1 MRCPEPALDRPEPH
15 SDAWTARASGSRI
28 VAPGRNCWRVAQ
40 ARRAAVLI
48 DGGPYFAQLE
58 DALRQARRSIL
69 IVGWDF
75 DGRIRLRP
83 DADPESSPPLGQ
95 LLRSLVETR
104 PDLEIRILVWSVAV
118 IHAPGAP
125 LPLLFGA
132 EWQDHPR
139 IRLKLDTH
147 HPKYAAHHQ
156 KIVCIDEALAFVGG
170 IDLTVRRWDRKPHLA
185 HDPARLSPEGDPYN
199 PVHDIQMVVD
209 GEAAQAMCA
218 LGRSRWRNATGE
230 ELGKC
235 PANEGLW
242 PSALEPHF
250 TATPVAVARTEPA
263 WCDAPAVM
271 EAAALT
277 TDALRAA
284 QRTVYIE
291 AQYMTASYVGDVL
304 AESLARETGPEV
316 IVLMTHLSRGLLE
329 RLVMGRNRDRLI
341 RRLKQA
347 DRFNRLRI
355 YYPVVPG
362 PGGEQQVMV
371 HSKLI
376 IVDDAFI
383 RVGSSNLNN
392 RSIGLDTECD
402 LAIEATTD
410 AARSAIASIQRE
422 LVAEHV
428 DADPAA
434 VDAAIAE
441 TGSVIGA
448 IERLNTRPRGLRLF
462 EAMSGKGP
470 ARPVFGTGL
479 LDPKQPFA
487 PLRLLWAGKSLIR
500 RSGHHLAEQGQA
512 AGKGSERV

>member
-1 MRCPEPALDRPEPH
+1 
-15 SDAWTARASGSRI
+15 
-28 VAPGRNCWRVAQ
+28 
-40 ARRAAVLI
+40 
-48 DGGPYFAQLE
+48 
-58 DALRQARRSIL
+58 
-69 IVGWDF
+69 
-75 DGRIRLRP
+75 
-83 DADPESSPPLGQ
+83 
-95 LLRSLVETR
+95 
-104 PDLEIRILVWSVAV
+104 
-118 IHAPGAP
+118 
-125 LPLLFGA
+125 
-132 EWQDHPR
+132 
-139 IRLKLDTH
+139 
-147 HPKYAAHHQ
+147 
-156 KIVCIDEALAFVGG
+156 
-170 IDLTVRRWDRKPHLA
+170 
-185 HDPARLSPEGDPYN
+185 
-199 PVHDIQMVVD
+199 
-209 GEAAQAMCA
+209 
-218 LGRSRWRNATGE
+218 
-230 ELGKC
+230 
-235 PANEGLW
+235 
-242 PSALEPHF
+242 
-250 TATPVAVARTEPA
+250 
-263 WCDAPAVM
+263 
-271 EAAALT
+271 
-277 TDALRAA
+277 
-284 QRTVYIE
+284 
-291 AQYMTASYVGDVL
+291 
-304 AESLARETGPEV
+304 
-316 IVLMTHLSRGLLE
+316 MTHLSRGLLE

-402 LAIEATTD
+402 LAVEATTD

-487 PLRLLWAGKSLIR
+487 PLRLLWAGKSLVR
-500 RSGHHLAEQGQA
+500 RSGHHLAEQGHA